1 MQNIEK
7 ILDLVEE
14 LFDELEN
21 TDVQDLFE
29 SLPDMEQDEVVE
41 LRSSIEDWVDGLDE
55 VISRLP
61 ELQSSIVELKA
72 DLERLND
79 SVVELKRISTRNKLH
94 DVVRGL
100 VASLSFV
107 FEPEAIVARY
117 FPCSKA
123 SFSSASLGC
132 LLPSLPVGSMRRMD
146 LLPTLSPLRTSR
158 CERKAVPAESYRGG
172 ATWCEN

>member
-1 MQNIEK
+1 VARVQNIEK

-79 SVVELKRISTRNKLH
+79 SVVELEE
-94 DVVRGL
+94 D
-100 VASLSFV
+100 FD
-107 FEPEAIVARY
+107 EE
-117 FPCSKA
+117 
-123 SFSSASLGC
+123 
-132 LLPSLPVGSMRRMD
+132 
-146 LLPTLSPLRTSR
+146 
-158 CERKAVPAESYRGG
+158 
-172 ATWCEN
+172 